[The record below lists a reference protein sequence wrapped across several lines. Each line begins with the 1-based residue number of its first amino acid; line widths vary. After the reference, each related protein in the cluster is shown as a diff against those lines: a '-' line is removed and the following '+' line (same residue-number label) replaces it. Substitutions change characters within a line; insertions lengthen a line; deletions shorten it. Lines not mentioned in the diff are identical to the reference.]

1 MMASTN
7 SYISLGNVI
16 VAKPSWPSLLFVT
29 RAVDKRHSVTK
40 EYLTVETHAMRDVYG
55 GHFSKVM
62 LKGCFCDISE

>member
-40 EYLTVETHAMRDVYG
+40 EYVTVESQQEMCMEII
-55 GHFSKVM
+55 FPK
-62 LKGCFCDISE
+62 

>member
-16 VAKPSWPSLLFVT
+16 VAKPSWPSLFVT

-40 EYLTVETHAMRDVYG
+40 EYLTVESQQCVWRSFFQSNVERM
-55 GHFSKVM
+55 F
-62 LKGCFCDISE
+62 L

>member
-40 EYLTVETHAMRDVYG
+40 EYLTVESQQEMCMEII
-55 GHFSKVM
+55 FPK
-62 LKGCFCDISE
+62 

>member
-1 MMASTN
+1 MMASTK

-40 EYLTVETHAMRDVYG
+40 EYLTVESQQEMCMEII
-55 GHFSKVM
+55 FPK
-62 LKGCFCDISE
+62 

>member
-29 RAVDKRHSVTK
+29 MDVDKRHSVTK
-40 EYLTVETHAMRDVYG
+40 EYLTVESQQEMCMEII
-55 GHFSKVM
+55 FPK
-62 LKGCFCDISE
+62 